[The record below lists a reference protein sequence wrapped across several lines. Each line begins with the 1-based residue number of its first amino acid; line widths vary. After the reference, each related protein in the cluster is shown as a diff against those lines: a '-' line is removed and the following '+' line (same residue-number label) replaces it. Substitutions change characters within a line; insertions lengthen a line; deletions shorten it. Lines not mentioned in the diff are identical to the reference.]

1 MIYCPK
7 YETWIFR
14 EECDKDDE
22 CYQLENWWVCVILS
36 REVKKMEEE
45 ELRKIEEASECPK

>member
-7 YETWIFR
+7 RETWIFPQ
-14 EECDKDDE
+14 ECDKDDE
-22 CYQLENWWVCVILS
+22 CYQLENWWDCVILS

-45 ELRKIEEASECPK
+45 ELRKIEGASER

>member
-22 CYQLENWWVCVILS
+22 CYQLENWWDCEILS
-36 REVKKMEEE
+36 REVEKMAKE
-45 ELRKIEEASECPK
+45 ELAKVEEASEDA